1 MSALAAFKS
10 YQKDQ
15 VAARTA
21 FAAREDIKRDIS
33 AFKKS
38 VGKIETVEDLL
49 ADRKTLGFLLQ
60 AFGLESE
67 INNPGKLK
75 AVINSDPDDIN
86 SFANRLADGRFGEL
100 ATFLDTPDFGVK
112 NLTVSA
118 NQTQTGRE
126 TCRQRGCQY
135 S

>member
-67 INNPGKLK
+67 LNNPGKLK

-86 SFANRLADGRFGEL
+86 SFANRLADGRFRSEEHTSEL
-100 ATFLDTPDFGVK
+100 QSLMRNSYAVI
-112 NLTVSA
+112 
-118 NQTQTGRE
+118 
-126 TCRQRGCQY
+126 
-135 S
+135 